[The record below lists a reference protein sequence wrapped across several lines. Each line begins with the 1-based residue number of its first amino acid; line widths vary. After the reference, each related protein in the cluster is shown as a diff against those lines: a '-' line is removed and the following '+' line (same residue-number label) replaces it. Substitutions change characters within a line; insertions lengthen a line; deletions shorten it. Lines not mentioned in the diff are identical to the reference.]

1 MIHTETDSLTER
13 SGKETKKIRKTH
25 CQIRV
30 TVYVHKAVPSEEQHK
45 KAYGT
50 EKRLH

>member
-13 SGKETKKIRKTH
+13 SGKETKKTH
-25 CQIRV
+25 KNHCYIRV
-30 TVYVHKAVPSEEQHK
+30 TIYLHKAMPSEEQHK

-50 EKRLH
+50 QKTLH

>member
-13 SGKETKKIRKTH
+13 SGKETKKTH
-25 CQIRV
+25 KNHCHIRV
-30 TVYVHKAVPSEEQHK
+30 TVYLHNAVHSEEQHK

-50 EKRLH
+50 QKRLC